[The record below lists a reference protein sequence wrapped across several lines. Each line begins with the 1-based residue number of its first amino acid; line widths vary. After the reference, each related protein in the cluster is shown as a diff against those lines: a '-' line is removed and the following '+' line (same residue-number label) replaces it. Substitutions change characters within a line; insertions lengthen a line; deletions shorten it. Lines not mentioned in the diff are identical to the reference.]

1 MRSKLRLTNGLALAA
16 LLVLA
21 SSCASREP
29 RLTGYPPT
37 ADLKVEAKP
46 ELSVEAVASD
56 SDNALALHDDEVEA
70 WGERGWEAVARICRW
85 SVTNGASLPFR
96 CPKPP
101 PDS

>member
-1 MRSKLRLTNGLALAA
+1 MRSNLRLTNGLALAA

-29 RLTGYPPT
+29 RLTAYPPS

-56 SDNALALHDDEVEA
+56 NALALHDDEVEV

-96 CPKPP
+96 CPLPP

>member
-29 RLTGYPPT
+29 RLTGYPPI

-46 ELSVEAVASD
+46 ALTVEALA

-70 WGERGWEAVARICRW
+70 WGERGWETVARICRW
-85 SVTNGASLPFR
+85 SVTNGAPLPFR

>member
-1 MRSKLRLTNGLALAA
+1 MRSTLRLTNGLALAA

-21 SSCASREP
+21 CSCASREP

-46 ELSVEAVASD
+46 TLTVEALA

-85 SVTNGASLPFR
+85 SVTNGATLPFR

>member
-1 MRSKLRLTNGLALAA
+1 MRSNLRLTRGLALAA

-21 SSCASREP
+21 CSCASTEP
-29 RLTGYPPT
+29 RLTGYPPI
-37 ADLKVEAKP
+37 ADLRVEAKP
-46 ELSVEAVASD
+46 ELTVEALE

-70 WGERGWEAVARICRW
+70 WGERGWETVARICRW
-85 SVTNGASLPFR
+85 SVTNGATLPFR